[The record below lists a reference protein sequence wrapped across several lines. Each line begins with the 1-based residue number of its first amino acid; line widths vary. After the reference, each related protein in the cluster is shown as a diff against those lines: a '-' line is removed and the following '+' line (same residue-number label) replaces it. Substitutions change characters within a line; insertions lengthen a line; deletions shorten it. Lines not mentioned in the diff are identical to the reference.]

1 MASTPIFPATPKV
14 SWGKLIDDN
23 INYDGTGDV
32 VELFVAGEN
41 GSRIDSIKV
50 KPLGTNVATVLR
62 LFVNNGSSPTTPA
75 NNSLIFELTLPETT
89 ASQVASLA
97 EYQEVLDFAVPAG
110 YKLYGSLGTE
120 VASGYQVTVFGGDY

>member
-1 MASTPIFPATPKV
+1 MADKPIFPAVPKT
-14 SWGKLIDDN
+14 SWGKLTAAN
-23 INYDGTGDV
+23 INYDGTGTV
-32 VELFVAGEN
+32 VELFEAGIN

-62 LFVNNGSSPTTPA
+62 LFVNNGSDPATPD

-97 EYQEVLDFAVPAG
+97 EYQEVLDIAIPTG

>member
-1 MASTPIFPATPKV
+1 MASTPIFPATPKT
-14 SWGKLIDDN
+14 SWGKLTTAN
-23 INYDGTGDV
+23 TNYDGTGTV
-32 VELFVAGEN
+32 TELFTAGVN

-62 LFVNNGSSPTTPA
+62 LFVNNGSDPATPD

-89 ASQVASLA
+89 SSQVSALA
-97 EYQEVLDFAVPAG
+97 EYQEVLDIAIPAG

>member
-23 INYDGTGDV
+23 TNYDGTGDV

-41 GSRIDSIKV
+41 GSRIEMIKV

-62 LFVNNGSSPTTPA
+62 LFVNNGSSPTTPT

-97 EYQEVLDFAVPAG
+97 EYQEVLDIAIPTG

-120 VASGYQVTVFGGDY
+120 VASGYQETVFGGDY

>member
-23 INYDGTGDV
+23 TNYDGTGDV

-41 GSRIDSIKV
+41 GSRIDMIKI
-50 KPLGTNVATVLR
+50 KPLGTNVATVMR
-62 LFVNNGSSPTTPA
+62 LFLNNGSSPTTPA

-89 ASQVASLA
+89 ASQIASLA
-97 EYQEVLDFAVPAG
+97 EYQEVLDIAIPTG

>member
-1 MASTPIFPATPKV
+1 MASTPIFPATPKT
-14 SWGKLIDDN
+14 SWGKLTTAN
-23 INYDGTGDV
+23 TNYDGTGTV
-32 VELFVAGEN
+32 TELFTAGVN

-62 LFVNNGSSPTTPA
+62 LFVNNGSDPETPD

-97 EYQEVLDFAVPAG
+97 EYQEVLDFAIPAG

>member
-1 MASTPIFPATPKV
+1 MATTPIFPAVPKV

-23 INYDGTGDV
+23 TNYDGTGDV
-32 VELFVAGEN
+32 VELFTAGEN
-41 GSRIDSIKV
+41 GSRIDSIKI
-50 KPLGTNVATVLR
+50 KPLGTNVATVMR

-89 ASQVASLA
+89 ASQGTSLA
-97 EYQEVLDFAVPAG
+97 EYHEVLDIALPAG

-120 VASGYQVTVFGGDY
+120 VVSGYQVTVFGGDY

>member
-1 MASTPIFPATPKV
+1 MASTPIFPATPKT
-14 SWGKLIDDN
+14 SWGKLTTAN
-23 INYDGTGDV
+23 TNYDGTGTV
-32 VELFVAGEN
+32 TELFTAGVN

-62 LFVNNGSSPTTPA
+62 LFVNNGSDPATPD

-89 ASQVASLA
+89 ASQIASLA
-97 EYQEVLDFAVPAG
+97 EYQEVLDIAIPTG